1 MALDRGDLLA
11 GLRFLG
17 RFPAALRSRVGHE
30 QALACVRERLEHRQR
45 DFLRLLREAIYDRP
59 RHPSRRLLE
68 RAGCAFGDVE
78 RLVASDGVEGTLGIL
93 SRAGVYLTADH
104 WESVAAFEHFQA
116 GHGDAYRQLDAEL
129 EGVAGMETFV
139 GAFELVG

>member
-1 MALDRGDLLA
+1 MTHVRLWRFEVPPETEEQFLA
-11 GLRFLG
+11 
-17 RFPAALRSRVGHE
+17 A
-30 QALACVRERLEHRQR
+30 
-45 DFLRLLREAIYDRP
+45 Y
-59 RHPSRRLLE
+59 
-68 RAGCAFGDVE
+68 RAGGDWA
-78 RLVASDGVEGTLGIL
+78 RLFASDPGFIRTELWRDGD
-93 SRAGVYLTADH
+93 GVYLTADH